1 MDIILTFKR
10 KDMAKAFGPVQ
21 IVGTLDDLNFYIT
34 ADGNIVREK
43 GKTGNTKKS
52 FKENPVF
59 TPMKLHSKDFGL
71 CSKKGRVF
79 RQLVKAFYDHAKDGS
94 IAGRSNQLL
103 HAIMK
108 EDQLHP
114 RGSRQLITGLQT
126 KEALGFF
133 IGFEG
138 NKARPLGTVLKRKIA
153 FNWEKREIS
162 IKKINPLQHIDW
174 RIEASKVHLQIAMAN
189 WNCVNDAYETVYS
202 NEIILQK
209 KSGVCSLPFA
219 LAPLENKDLWLAFI
233 HIKFS
238 SRIYNTLKIL
248 PTRSNT
254 TTLLGAKLFNENIIG
269 L

>member
-94 IAGRSNQLL
+94 IAGRCHQLL

-153 FNWEKREIS
+153 FNWVKREIN
-162 IKKINPLQHIDW
+162 IKTINPLQHIDW
-174 RIEASKVHLQIAMAN
+174 PTEASQAHLQIAMAN
-189 WNCVNDAYETVYS
+189 WNCVNDTYETVYS
-202 NEIILQK
+202 NEIILEK
-209 KSGVCSLPFA
+209 KASVCPLPFV
-219 LAPLENKDLWLAFI
+219 LAPPENKDLWLAFI
-233 HIKFS
+233 HVKFS

-254 TTLLGAKLFNENIIG
+254 TTLLCAKLFNGKNTG